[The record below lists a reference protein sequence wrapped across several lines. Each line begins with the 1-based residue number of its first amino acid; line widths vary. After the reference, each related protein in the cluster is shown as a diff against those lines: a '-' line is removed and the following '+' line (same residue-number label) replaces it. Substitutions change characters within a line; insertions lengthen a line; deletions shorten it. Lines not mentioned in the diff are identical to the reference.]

1 MDRSERPDF
10 APRRALLAGP
20 GFLSPARLAQLRQYL
35 PRRLAT
41 APPGSEPAKRV
52 DAFLAAAVGAA
63 HIAHALRPRAAPAE
77 LARELRALAMAAGGL
92 MRCLHGLSGDA
103 VSAFGAYYD
112 ELALA
117 RPARLSE
124 LGASMV
130 RPEGRFLSTVWELLA
145 DVETTATFAL
155 GHVAQPSRHL
165 KVSESAT
172 RGLVASVARAWRAHA
187 GRWPGHSK
195 SAWFPGFMRE
205 LVRGEPFRGRCGPE
219 LVRSVLADL
228 RATDPDPPV

>member
-1 MDRSERPDF
+1 
-10 APRRALLAGP
+10 
-20 GFLSPARLAQLRQYL
+20 
-35 PRRLAT
+35 
-41 APPGSEPAKRV
+41 
-52 DAFLAAAVGAA
+52 
-63 HIAHALRPRAAPAE
+63 
-77 LARELRALAMAAGGL
+77 
-92 MRCLHGLSGDA
+92 

-130 RPEGRFLSTVWELLA
+130 RPEGRFLGTLWWLLA
-145 DVETTATFAL
+145 DVEMVATFAL

-165 KVSESAT
+165 KVSEAAT

-187 GRWPGHSK
+187 GRGRWPGHSRG
-195 SAWFPGFMRE
+195 AWFPGFMRE
-205 LVRGEPFRGRCGPE
+205 LVRGDPFRGRCGPA
-219 LVRSVLADL
+219 LVGSVLAEL